1 MGDSLRAVIHGK
13 RVLIT
18 GGLGM
23 IGSTLAHRL
32 VKLGARVTIVDSC
45 MQPYGSNLFNLQG
58 ILDRVAVNIC
68 DIRDRESMKVLVR
81 EKEIIFNLA
90 AQVSHNDSIENPFLD
105 ADINYVG
112 HLNVLESVRTHN
124 PEAVIIHAGS
134 RLQFGRIEY
143 VPVDEGHPLCPRT
156 PYALNKTAAEN
167 CYLYYHNIH
176 ALKVVAFRIA
186 NPYGP
191 RSQMRHS
198 KYSMVNWF
206 IRQAMDGQTINIFG
220 NGEQVR
226 DYIHVN
232 DLVDAFIRA
241 SVTEKC
247 YGEVFNVGSG
257 IGTTFKEMVETVVT
271 AVGAGTIR
279 FVPWPENYIN
289 VETGDYITDRA
300 KLTELAGWEPGISL
314 SAGVASTVAFYREH
328 REHYWG
334 RDER

>member
-1 MGDSLRAVIHGK
+1 MIEPQRDPVHGK
-13 RVLIT
+13 RILIT

-32 VKLGARVTIVDSC
+32 VQLGAQVTIVDSC
-45 MQPYGSNLFNLQG
+45 MQPYGANPFNLHG
-58 ILDRVAVNIC
+58 IADRVTVNIC
-68 DIRDRESMKVLVR
+68 DIRDRESMKVLVSD
-81 EKEIIFNLA
+81 KDIIFNLA
-90 AQVSHNDSIENPFLD
+90 AQVSHNDSIDNPFLD

-112 HLNVLESVRTHN
+112 HLNVLECVRAHN
-124 PEAVIIHAGS
+124 PGAVILHSGS

-143 VPVDEGHPLCPRT
+143 IPVNESHPLCPRT

-176 ALKVVAFRIA
+176 GLKVVAFRVA

-206 IRQAMDGQTINIFG
+206 IRQAMDGETINIFG
-220 NGEQVR
+220 DGGQIR

-232 DLVDAFIRA
+232 DLADAFIRA
-241 SVTEKC
+241 AFSESC

-257 IGTTFKEMVETVVT
+257 TGTTFREMVETVVA
-271 AVGAGTIR
+271 AVGSGTAR
-279 FVPWPENYIN
+279 CVPWPDNYIN

-300 KLTELAGWEPGISL
+300 KLSKLTGWQPQITLSSGI
-314 SAGVASTVAFYREH
+314 AATVEFYRTH
-328 REHYWG
+328 RDHYW
-334 RDER
+334 